1 MEKEHPLIVGAATTA
16 AAYLLWKAW
25 KSLASVPVCVERK
38 GRLTVFQW
46 FYSPPSRLVHVTT
59 LLFKVPNPEFYEIDL
74 SNGEQLQWW
83 FLRVNPKGQIPAC
96 VLESGEFM
104 AESRDLVRHIFDK
117 YNKDPSMD
125 HWYPKDPV
133 KRKAVDE
140 WMDWS
145 KPLHLCVE
153 SQVALRMATTLGMPW
168 RENFGIVTVL
178 MKSGL
183 VVPPG
188 GKESLLPSN
197 IRKHLDEAE
206 KILSKRS
213 IESVADL
220 NLGDLTTLQEV
231 CMVFECFEGKANEI
245 IPSSTTSSLWK
256 EYPHLAN
263 LYEVF
268 QRDVPEFAMVH
279 APFLAFC
286 ERYRKVLGQKETPL
300 TLARGLLITFTSF
313 LPYVIWNVVI
323 SKLYPFGPPSQ
334 KRQGG
339 DEKKSTS
346 SASPSEKTS
355 LLS

>member
-1 MEKEHPLIVGAATTA
+1 MEQERQLTVGAATTA

-25 KSLASVPVCVERK
+25 KSLVSVPVCVERK

-59 LLFKVPNPEFYEIDL
+59 LLSKVPNPEFHEIDL
-74 SNGEQLQWW
+74 SKGEQLQWW
-83 FLRVNPKGQIPAC
+83 FLRVNPKNQIPAC
-96 VLESGEFM
+96 VLENGQFM

-133 KRKAVDE
+133 QRKAVDE

-178 MKSGL
+178 AGSGL
-183 VVPPG
+183 IDPPG

-197 IRKHLDEAE
+197 LRKHLDEAE
-206 KILSKRS
+206 KILGKRS
-213 IESVADL
+213 TKSVADL

-231 CMVFECFEGKANEI
+231 CMVFECFEGMTNEI
-245 IPSSTTSSLWK
+245 IPSSTKSSLWK
-256 EYPHLAN
+256 EYPHLAH

-268 QRDVPEFAMVH
+268 QRDVPEFTLVH
-279 APFLAFC
+279 TPFLAFC
-286 ERYRKVLGQKETPL
+286 KRYHKVRGLKETPL
-300 TLARGLLITFTSF
+300 TMARGVLTTITSF
-313 LPYVIWNVVI
+313 LPYAIWNVVL
-323 SKLYPFGPPSQ
+323 SKVYPFGPPSQ
-334 KRQGG
+334 KRRQG
-339 DEKKSTS
+339 DAKKMN
-346 SASPSEKTS
+346 
-355 LLS
+355 